1 MPAPGNA
8 MLYCTNA
15 FLCSKAY
22 VNLAGNK
29 DLTCLIKHSRNMSLE
44 YTMHG
49 NKPLGWDASEQALAA
64 GPGPAAGHT
73 CAADPTLA
81 RGPAF
86 AAVQA

>member
-1 MPAPGNA
+1 MSDK
-8 MLYCTNA
+8 A
-15 FLCSKAY
+15 FEEHVPRIHYA
-22 VNLAGNK
+22 
-29 DLTCLIKHSRNMSLE
+29 
-44 YTMHG
+44 
-49 NKPLGWDASEQALAA
+49 WEQALAS

>member
-1 MPAPGNA
+1 
-8 MLYCTNA
+8 
-15 FLCSKAY
+15 
-22 VNLAGNK
+22 
-29 DLTCLIKHSRNMSLE
+29 
-44 YTMHG
+44 MHG
-49 NKPLGWDASEQALAA
+49 NKPLGWDASEQALAS

>member
-1 MPAPGNA
+1 M
-8 MLYCTNA
+8 
-15 FLCSKAY
+15 SDKA
-22 VNLAGNK
+22 LRFGGAG
-29 DLTCLIKHSRNMSLE
+29 NMSLG
-44 YTMHG
+44 YTMRG

-64 GPGPAAGHT
+64 GPSTAAGHT